1 MATLFTRIIDGELP
15 GRFVWTDDKCVAFL
29 SIGPITQGHALV
41 VPREEIDK
49 WTDASPELVAHL
61 STVAQ
66 TIGQAQ
72 LKAFGAERAGLM
84 IAGFEVD
91 HLHVHVWPTNSL
103 EDYNLDNVQNDM
115 AAEVFDEAQRK
126 ILDVLK
132 EAGHGAN
139 LPQ

>member
-1 MATLFTRIIDGELP
+1 MATLFTRIINGELP
-15 GRFVWTDDKCVAFL
+15 GRFVWSDETCVAFL
-29 SIGPITQGHALV
+29 SIGPITQGHTLV
-41 VPREEIDK
+41 VPREEVDK
-49 WTDASPELVAHL
+49 WTDASPELIAHL
-61 STVAQ
+61 SAVAQ

-103 EDYNLDNVQNDM
+103 EDYSLDNVQNDV
-115 AAEVFDEAQRK
+115 ADEVFDEAQRK
-126 ILDVLK
+126 ILDALK
-132 EAGHGAN
+132 AAGHEAN

>member
-15 GRFVWTDDKCVAFL
+15 GRFVWTDDKCVAVV
-29 SIGPITQGHALV
+29 SIGPITQGHTLV

-103 EDYNLDNVQNDM
+103 EDYNLDNVQNDV

-126 ILDVLK
+126 ILDALK
-132 EAGHGAN
+132 EAGHEAN

>member
-1 MATLFTRIIDGELP
+1 MATLFTRIINGELP
-15 GRFVWTDDKCVAFL
+15 GRFVWSDEKCVAFL
-29 SIGPITQGHALV
+29 SIGPITQGHTLV
-41 VPREEIDK
+41 VPRVEVDK
-49 WTDASPELVAHL
+49 WTDASAELVAHL

-103 EDYNLDNVQNDM
+103 EDYNLDNVQNDV

-126 ILDVLK
+126 ILDALK
-132 EAGHGAN
+132 DAGHEAN

>member
-1 MATLFTRIIDGELP
+1 MATLFTRIINGELP
-15 GRFVWTDDKCVAFL
+15 GRFVWSDDKCVAFL
-29 SIGPITQGHALV
+29 SIGPITQGHTLV
-41 VPREEIDK
+41 VPREEVDT

-103 EDYNLDNVQNDM
+103 ADYNLDNVQNDV

-126 ILDVLK
+126 ILDALK
-132 EAGHGAN
+132 EAGHEAN

>member
-1 MATLFTRIIDGELP
+1 MATLFTRIINGELP
-15 GRFVWTDDKCVAFL
+15 GRFVWSDDKCVAFL
-29 SIGPITQGHALV
+29 SIGPITQGHTLV
-41 VPREEIDK
+41 VPREEVDK

-103 EDYNLDNVQNDM
+103 EDYNLDNVQNDV
-115 AAEVFDEAQRK
+115 AAEVFDEAHRK
-126 ILDVLK
+126 ILDALK
-132 EAGHGAN
+132 EAGHEAN

>member
-1 MATLFTRIIDGELP
+1 MATLFTRIINGELP
-15 GRFVWTDDKCVAFL
+15 GRFVWSDEKCVAFL
-29 SIGPITQGHALV
+29 SIGPITQGHTLV
-41 VPREEIDK
+41 VPRDEVDK
-49 WTDASPELVAHL
+49 WTDASAELVAHL

-103 EDYNLDNVQNDM
+103 EDYNLDNVQNDI

-126 ILDVLK
+126 ILDALK
-132 EAGHGAN
+132 DAGHEAN

>member
-1 MATLFTRIIDGELP
+1 MATLFTRIINGELP
-15 GRFVWTDDKCVAFL
+15 GRFVWSDDKCVAFL
-29 SIGPITQGHALV
+29 SIGPITQGHTLV
-41 VPREEIDK
+41 VPCEEVDK

-103 EDYNLDNVQNDM
+103 EDYNLDNVQNDV

-126 ILDVLK
+126 ILDALK
-132 EAGHGAN
+132 EAGHEAN

>member
-29 SIGPITQGHALV
+29 SIGPITQGHTLV
-41 VPREEIDK
+41 VPREEVDK

-103 EDYNLDNVQNDM
+103 EDYNLDNVQNDV

>member
-1 MATLFTRIIDGELP
+1 MATLFTRIINGELP
-15 GRFVWTDDKCVAFL
+15 GRFVWSDETCVAFL
-29 SIGPITQGHALV
+29 SIGPITQGHTLV
-41 VPREEIDK
+41 VPREEVDK
-49 WTDASPELVAHL
+49 WTDASPELIAHL

-103 EDYNLDNVQNDM
+103 EDYSLDNVQNDV
-115 AAEVFDEAQRK
+115 ADEVFDEAQRK
-126 ILDVLK
+126 ILDALK
-132 EAGHGAN
+132 AAGHEAN

>member
-15 GRFVWTDDKCVAFL
+15 GRFVWSDDTCVAFL
-29 SIGPITQGHALV
+29 SIGPITQGHTLV
-41 VPREEIDK
+41 VPREEVDK

-103 EDYNLDNVQNDM
+103 EDYNLDNVQNDV

-126 ILDVLK
+126 ILDALK
-132 EAGHGAN
+132 EAGHEAN

>member
-29 SIGPITQGHALV
+29 SIGPITQGHTLV

-103 EDYNLDNVQNDM
+103 EDYNLDNVQNDV

>member
-41 VPREEIDK
+41 VPRGEIDK

-103 EDYNLDNVQNDM
+103 EDYNLDNVQNDV

-126 ILDVLK
+126 ILDALK

-139 LPQ
+139 LPR